1 MVIVSTLEVFV
12 NARSFEFALER
23 RGIDFPPWT
32 RARRPRVK
40 KKMKPFVREL
50 GSTLELE
57 ADLRRFGKL
66 QHLILELV

>member
-1 MVIVSTLEVFV
+1 MRSTSDEHEQAVTAWSV
-12 NARSFEFALER
+12 KRQAL
-23 RGIDFPPWT
+23 
-32 RARRPRVK
+32 
-40 KKMKPFVREL
+40 PFVREL

>member
-1 MVIVSTLEVFV
+1 MVIVSTLEVIVGAWFIRV
-12 NARSFEFALER
+12 RVRTSRNRLSTVDL
-23 RGIDFPPWT
+23 
-32 RARRPRVK
+32 RARPRV

-57 ADLRRFGKL
+57 ADLRRYGKL